1 MAKSKKISMEISER
15 DKKLLLV
22 LLSVLMLGAA
32 YMFGYKKLSEKAD
45 EYKHE
50 YNEMKVKEA
59 DLLEKQDGIEDY
71 EKSIIAY
78 ENAYNGIIAQ
88 YGNGTT
94 QTFQIDF
101 LNRIERA
108 TNVWIKS
115 VNFQAATPIYTFG
128 NIQTTNPAGSGYAY
142 STDLAGYSNTFTV
155 AYEGQYEDW
164 KDFIKYLNTY
174 FSKNVI
180 ENISMSYSDITG
192 EVSGTMTF
200 NVYSIV
206 GSDDKYVEPEFNVD
220 TGTDNIFMSDVLG
233 AVDVTDSTG
242 DYIFSDY
249 DYYMSVNQV
258 AAGIDACT
266 IGRRDDITGKSV
278 VTGNENDVMEASLK
292 LEGSEGSYKVTYK
305 LGDSEYKESCTPG
318 KALELLILSSG
329 RTSDDDNV
337 EVSLTIE
344 NKSDIPINIKVF
356 GDDEQSRVKFKQNT
370 GDIVIY

>member
-1 MAKSKKISMEISER
+1 MAKSKKINMEVSER
-15 DKKLLLV
+15 DKKLMLV

-32 YMFGYKKLSEKAD
+32 YMLGYQKLSDKAD
-45 EYKHE
+45 EYKQE
-50 YNEMKVKEA
+50 YKEMKVKEA
-59 DLLEKQDGIEDY
+59 DLLEKQDSIEDY
-71 EKSIIAY
+71 EKSIISF
-78 ENAYNGIIAQ
+78 ENAYNSIISQ

-115 VNFQAATPIYTFG
+115 VSFQAAAQIYTFG

-142 STDLAGYSNTFTV
+142 STDLAGYSNTFTI
-155 AYEGQYEDW
+155 AYEGQYEEW
-164 KDFIKYLNTY
+164 KSFIKYLNTY

-200 NVYSIV
+200 NVYSIA
-206 GSDDKYVEPEFNVD
+206 GNDDTYVEPEFNVD

-233 AVDVTDSTG
+233 TAEVTDSTG
-242 DYIFSDY
+242 DYIFTDY
-249 DYYMSVNQV
+249 DYYMSINQV

-278 VTGNENDVMEASLK
+278 LTGNENDVMEASLK
-292 LEGSEGSYKVTYK
+292 LEGSGGSYTVTYK
-305 LGDSEYKESCTPG
+305 LGDNEYKEESAPG

-329 RTSDDDNV
+329 RTSDNDNAG
-337 EVSLTIE
+337 VSLTIE

-356 GDDEQSRVKFKQNT
+356 GDDEESRVKFKQTT
-370 GDIVIY
+370 GNIVIY